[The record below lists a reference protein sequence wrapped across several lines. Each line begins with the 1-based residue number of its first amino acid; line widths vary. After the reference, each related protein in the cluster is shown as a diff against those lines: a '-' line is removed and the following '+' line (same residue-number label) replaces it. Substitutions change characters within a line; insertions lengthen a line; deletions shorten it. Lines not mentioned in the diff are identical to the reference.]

1 MPNYRAKKRLGQNFL
16 IDDTVVDRIAS
27 LCDLKEDDAVV
38 EVGPGHGHLTVR
50 LAASGATIVAVE
62 FDRDLIDGL
71 KASFADRPNVTIVNE
86 DFLRY
91 EPPSERFV
99 LAGNIPY
106 NLTSPIIDWCLKY
119 RDRIGW
125 AVLMVQKEL
134 AERICGRPGSKAW
147 SPLSI
152 MTQLFFDAIEE
163 FDVPPESF
171 SPPPRVISTVI
182 RLTPHAAPEIED
194 VGPLRKVLKAAFAHR
209 RKILTN
215 NLTSGLHLS
224 AASARVLLEKMH
236 LPADTR
242 AEQLS
247 IDQFL
252 SLTEHLNRDSIV

>member
-1 MPNYRAKKRLGQNFL
+1 L

-27 LCDLKEDDAVV
+27 LCELKRDDTVV
-38 EVGPGHGHLTVR
+38 EVGPGHGQLTVR
-50 LAASGATIVAVE
+50 LAASKAAVVAVE
-62 FDRDLIDGL
+62 FDRDLIDSL
-71 KASFADRPNVTIVNE
+71 KASVADRSNVTIVNE
-86 DFLRY
+86 DFLRFV
-91 EPPSERFV
+91 PQAERFV

-119 RDRIGW
+119 RDRIER

-134 AERICGRPGSKAW
+134 AERICGSPGSKAW

-152 MTQLFFDAIEE
+152 MTQLSFDASEG

-194 VGPLRKVLKAAFAHR
+194 LGPLRKVLRAAFAHR

-224 AASARVLLEKMH
+224 AASARVLLETMH
-236 LPADTR
+236 LPSDIR

-252 SLTEHLNRDSIV
+252 SLTEHLKRDSIV